1 MNTEKNKISDQHSPF
16 NLNNNSHYEQ
26 WRDKK
31 LINYPKS
38 LEDLV
43 VEINDPRNLKA
54 SEQQKI
60 IDVCRQTNM
69 VIYRSNTADNPD
81 PSIPVA
87 LGNTFG
93 LIDMDHNWL
102 ADNSGVTSLTV
113 VDDGARKHYIP
124 YSNRA
129 INWHT
134 DGYYNTPDKQIRG
147 MILHCVNPAPIGG
160 GNQLMDHEM
169 AYILLR
175 DKNPDYIK
183 ALMLNDVMTIPP
195 RMKDNGDIARKEET
209 GPVFSIIPETGDLH
223 VRYTIRTRNV
233 IWKDDPLTQEALGYL
248 SHCLKHSSDYIFNGT
263 LESGMGLICN
273 NVLHDRTAFEDNET
287 QKRLLYRARYYN
299 RMAGTS
305 VIMG

>member
-1 MNTEKNKISDQHSPF
+1 MSNKESPF
-16 NLNNNSHYEQ
+16 SLNDNTLYEQ

-38 LEDLV
+38 LGDLV
-43 VEINDPRNLKA
+43 VEINDPRTLKS

-60 IDVCRQTNM
+60 LELCQQANM
-69 VIYRSNTADNPD
+69 VIYTSKTADNPD
-81 PSIPVA
+81 PSIPIS

-93 LIDMDHNWL
+93 LTDMDHNWL
-102 ADNSGVTSLTV
+102 ADKSGLTSLTV
-113 VDDGARKHYIP
+113 VDDGARKNYIP

-134 DGYYNTPDKQIRG
+134 DGYYNTPDKQIHG
-147 MILHCVNPAPIGG
+147 LILHCVNPAPIGG

-175 DKNPDYIK
+175 DKNPDYIT
-183 ALMLNDVMTIPP
+183 ALMADDVMTIPP
-195 RMKDNGDIARKEET
+195 RMKDNGEIARKEET
-209 GPVFSIIPETGDLH
+209 GPVFSIMPETGDLH

-233 IWKDDPLTQEALGYL
+233 VWKDDPFTQEALLYL
-248 SHCLKHSSDYIFNGT
+248 SHCLKNSSEYIFSGT

-299 RMAGTS
+299 RIAGTS
-305 VIMG
+305 VAIGQ